1 MPDPLDPLD
10 PDRPLPPPGGAGPD
24 EEDGDPAAAERLLA
38 QRGQAAQ
45 RDTAGGRAG
54 RFIRDAASTAA
65 KEKDKTVLIIAVVG
79 GVLLIAIVGIALLA
93 RKQQTAPAQVVYTPS
108 FDVNM
113 SSQEELRGFT
123 KKTAQ
128 EVNEINAQ
136 LKELSATM
144 KGLVERQDKTEGF
157 VRDALKQAR
166 DDLDRVGN
174 EKLRAAEEIAKTGV
188 KATDPR
194 TTSILKDFR
203 DSLTGLKQSPAEAK
217 ARAAML
223 LRQAGVPDDQI
234 RNILAEAAQQA
245 GRIAVGDIAEPALGK
260 AEIDTLPDWLR
271 PQVPGVRDL
280 IYGLAAAQG
289 RYYPDQVL
297 AEVKVHLRA
306 RDHAHSAALTD
317 DLVRQVATIARVRR
331 ENLTPEME
339 DLLPYLVTLRD
350 ARKLGPTDRQGIA
363 DLVWSARDRLPEATT
378 PGQMLAICHVV
389 ARAVGAV
396 ATKPGEDLGRKPLDD
411 ESARLA
417 TEVVT
422 TAVANAIQLGR
433 GQAEQYEIAGRA
445 LANYLDTARLTA
457 SDEQRKQVLL
467 RAMAAATKRQQAER
481 AEQAAPA
488 PPTAPAPAD
497 KAARAR
503 GPDPADLL
511 FFGPLRLDRGQAQ
524 RALVFALPLLLQSN
538 GIDPAGAKAPAALIA
553 AFEQVPRV
561 AGEALPPALG
571 KAMGGKDYFTAAIP
585 QLSYALRM
593 GESLAGIPLPI
604 SPGGRDED
612 SRAARVLRGV
622 AIGAVY
628 GPFVNDEAKAKAAA
642 GDALAAVEAAPPLT
656 PALAADITRQ
666 PAERPYAAII
676 TAYDGFRPGRFGY
689 PAARFQELA
698 GRIAQLTGQIRELK
712 STAAELFQADQEGA
726 YEEDAR
732 LLIPLAVAA
741 HDDGQMPLNDLFTPV
756 RADLY
761 TFTALF
767 LAEGRVSRETLG
779 VLIPKYAAAMV
790 EESGGATA
798 LVQTATEVV
807 PGTLQEIHQQRAP
820 AITADNLKEVVQ
832 QLGDEALPLVERK
845 LVRQVV
851 VARVMPRIRRA
862 DALADKA
869 LVASAAETAAH
880 RASELVAAPYT
891 PVRIDGWATQITN
904 ECRAILAG
912 GEAQPNPAAVGR
924 GPGGPGGKNGYWP
937 VPTMLAVTGG
947 GQLVGTSPT
956 LMRTRQIIIPANTY
970 GNAHLQTG
978 VDAEIGGRGN
988 VPVLLQMDFDWV
1000 GPANSHI
1007 VMRGCRVSGVA
1018 NAMAGPERVSVDLKT
1033 LSYVFP
1039 SGREINSQVNGFVS
1053 DNLSGQ
1059 YGALGTYKW
1068 NADKV
1073 LPYAVLSGGFAG
1085 AGEALKSNGQ
1095 TTIVSNT
1102 TTTVANTGNKLQ
1114 QAGYAGVADGFGLM
1128 ADYVKATLND
1138 IKPSVSVVNG
1148 QRVSVVL
1155 LEPVA
1160 LNVPEAEFS
1169 YLQNGTS
1176 GGFAP

>member
-1 MPDPLDPLD
+1 MSDPLDPLD
-10 PDRPLPPPGGAGPD
+10 PDRNLPPAGGGSAPD
-24 EEDGDPAAAERLLA
+24 DEDGDPAAAERLLA
-38 QRGQAAQ
+38 QRGQ
-45 RDTAGGRAG
+45 TAGRAG
-54 RFIRDAASTAA
+54 RFLRDAASTAA
-65 KEKDKTVLIIAVVG
+65 KEKDKTVLIVAVVG

-93 RKQQTAPAQVVYTPS
+93 RKQQTAPSQVVYTPS

-128 EVNEINAQ
+128 EVNEIDAQ

-144 KGLVERQDKTEGF
+144 KGLVDRQDKTEGF

-166 DDLDRVGN
+166 EDLDRVGN
-174 EKLRAAEEIAKTGV
+174 EKLRAAEEIAKIGA
-188 KATDPR
+188 KAADPR
-194 TTSILKDFR
+194 TTSILKEFR

-223 LRQAGVPDDQI
+223 LRQAGVPEDQI

-245 GRIAVGDIAEPALGK
+245 GRIAVGDIAEAALGK
-260 AEIDTLPDWLR
+260 AEIDTLPEWLR
-271 PQVPGVRDL
+271 PHVPGVRDL
-280 IYGLAAAQG
+280 VYGLAAAQG
-289 RYYPDQVL
+289 RFYPDQVL

-306 RDHAHSAALTD
+306 REHARSAALTD
-317 DLVRQVATIARVRR
+317 DLVRQVATVARVRR

-350 ARKLGPTDRQGIA
+350 ARKLGPSDRQGIA
-363 DLVWSARDRLPEATT
+363 DLVWSARERLPEATN

-396 ATKPGEDLGRKPLDD
+396 ATKPGEDLSRKPLDD
-411 ESARLA
+411 DSARLA

-422 TAVANAIQLGR
+422 TAVLNAIQLGR
-433 GQAEQYEIAGRA
+433 GQAEQYEIASRA

-457 SDEQRKQVLL
+457 SDEQKKQVVL
-467 RAMAAATKRQQAER
+467 RAMAAASKRQQADKAEK
-481 AEQAAPA
+481 AEQAP
-488 PPTAPAPAD
+488 PAPAE
-497 KAARAR
+497 KATAARPH

-538 GIDPAGAKAPAALIA
+538 GIDPAGVKGPAALIA

-561 AGEALPPALG
+561 VSEALPPALG
-571 KAMGGKDYFTAAIP
+571 KAMGGKDYFTTAIP

-593 GESLAGIPLPI
+593 GESLAGIPLTVT
-604 SPGGRDED
+604 PGRTDED
-612 SRAARVLRGV
+612 SRAARVMRGV

-628 GPFVNDEAKAKAAA
+628 GPFVHDETKAKAAA

-656 PALAADITRQ
+656 PALAADLARL

-698 GRIAQLTGQIRELK
+698 GRIAQLTTQVRELK
-712 STAAELFQADQEGA
+712 SVVAELFQSDQEGT

-741 HDDGQMPLNDLFTPV
+741 HDDGQMPLNDLFALV
-756 RADLY
+756 RADLH

-798 LVQTATEVV
+798 LVQTATEIV
-807 PGTLQEIHQQRAP
+807 PSTIQEIHQQRAP

-851 VARVMPRIRRA
+851 VARVMPRIRRGG
-862 DALADKA
+862 ALADKA
-869 LVASAAETAAH
+869 LVASAGETAMR
-880 RASELVAAPYT
+880 RAVELVAAPYT

-912 GEAQPNPAAVGR
+912 GEAQPNPATVGR
-924 GPGGPGGKNGYWP
+924 GAGGPGGKAGYWP

-947 GQLVGTSPT
+947 GQLVGTST
-956 LMRTRQIIIPANTY
+956 SLMRTRQIIIPANTY

-1018 NAMAGPERVSVDLKT
+1018 NAMAGPERVAVDLKT

-1039 SGREINSQVNGFVS
+1039 SGREINSQVNGFIS

-1073 LPYAVLSGGFAG
+1073 LPYAVLSGGLSG
-1085 AGEALKSNGQ
+1085 AGDALKSNGQ

-1102 TTTVANTGNKLQ
+1102 TTTVANSGNKLQ
-1114 QAGYAGVADGFGLM
+1114 QAGYAGIADGFGLM

-1155 LEPVA
+1155 LEPVV

-1169 YLQNGTS
+1169 YLQNGTG